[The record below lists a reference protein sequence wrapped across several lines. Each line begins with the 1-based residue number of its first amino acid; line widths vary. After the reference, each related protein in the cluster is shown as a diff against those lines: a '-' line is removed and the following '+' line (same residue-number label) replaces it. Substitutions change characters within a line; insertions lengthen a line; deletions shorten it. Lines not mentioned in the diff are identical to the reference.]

1 MSNKS
6 PVPLETLFR
15 SCNRV
20 TNNTF
25 PYHFISLFLSMG
37 IFTEPSLCRNTEHR
51 PGIPDG
57 IATSCRE
64 PPDPH
69 QTANVTIPHTWTSC
83 VMAGFPQSKCSTADL
98 GESPG
103 TSLLLHG

>member
-1 MSNKS
+1 MGAHGIVRVQLHTQALRRDQK
-6 PVPLETLFR
+6 FR

-69 QTANVTIPHTWTSC
+69 QTANAHEPEYTVTGAKAFPP
-83 VMAGFPQSKCSTADL
+83 AGQL
-98 GESPG
+98 
-103 TSLLLHG
+103 